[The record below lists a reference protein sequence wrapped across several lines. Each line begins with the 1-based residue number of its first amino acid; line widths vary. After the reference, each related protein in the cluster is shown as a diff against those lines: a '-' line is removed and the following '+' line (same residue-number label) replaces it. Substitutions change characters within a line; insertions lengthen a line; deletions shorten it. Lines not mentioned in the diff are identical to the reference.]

1 MNSIMRSILVVEGNE
16 NNLKLFLLYACNG
29 RVSENSRS
37 IIIKHLQYVAG
48 THNGYILFEHEIS
61 LLNLK
66 GGIVLLPYIQRG
78 YINKK
83 DIKKLSKFYNVDF
96 TVFVF
101 ENRMENYRKIDVYNG
116 IIVNNELINSKDFLW
131 QLLCS
136 NNIGL
141 LGFLNQTFCQT
152 YMLPKTEYKTPNEF
166 NKEKVPDELRLNGV
180 VPV

>member
-16 NNLKLFLLYACNG
+16 NSLKHFLLYACNG

-116 IIVNNELINSKDFLW
+116 IIVNNEIINCKDFLW

-136 NNIGL
+136 NDIGL

-166 NKEKVPDELRLNGV
+166 NKEKAPDELWLNGV

>member
-1 MNSIMRSILVVEGNE
+1 MYNFVRSILIVKGSE

-37 IIIKHLQYVAG
+37 IIIKHLQYVED
-48 THNGYILFEHEIS
+48 THNGLIPFEHEIP

-66 GGIVLLPYIQRG
+66 GGIVLLPYIQSG

-83 DIKKLSKFYNVDF
+83 DIKKLSNFFNVDF

-101 ENRMENYRKIDVYNG
+101 ENRMENYRKIDVCNG
-116 IIVNNELINSKDFLW
+116 IIVYNNIINCKDFLW

-136 NNIGL
+136 KNIGL

-166 NKEKVPDELRLNGV
+166 NKEKAPDELRLNGV
-180 VPV
+180 VPI

>member
-1 MNSIMRSILVVEGNE
+1 MENLVRSILIVNGSE
-16 NNLKLFLLYACNG
+16 NSLKHFLLYACKG

-48 THNGYILFEHEIS
+48 THNGYILFEHEIP

-66 GGIVLLPYIQRG
+66 GGIVLIPYIQRR
-78 YINKK
+78 YINIK
-83 DIKKLSKFYNVDF
+83 DFKRISKLYNVDF

-116 IIVNNELINSKDFLW
+116 IIVNNEIINCKDFLW

-136 NNIGL
+136 DDIGL
-141 LGFLNQTFCQT
+141 LSCLNQTFCQT
-152 YMLPKTEYKTPNEF
+152 YMLHKTEYKTPNEF
-166 NKEKVPDELRLNGV
+166 NKEKAPDELRLNGV